1 MRASS
6 SLELVETSM
15 AKNLQKKFSN
25 GLDNSVNGFRMSK
38 NP

>member
-15 AKNLQKKFSN
+15 AKNLKNKSSN
-25 GLDNSVNGFRMSK
+25 GLDNSENGSRTSK